1 MPELPEVETSCR
13 GIAPHIEGETI
24 SSVVVRNRKLRW
36 PISFDID
43 EQLPGATVTSV
54 GRRAKYLLINTT
66 NGTAIMHHNFY
77 EYEFLRGKIPGR
89 ANGVMIASEP
99 GQVTAYALDS
109 LGDRGTMFVSPG
121 DRVYAGQIV
130 GEHCKDEDIVVNV
143 CRGKKLTNIRSSGT
157 DKAAAFKPARQM
169 TMEISLEFIEDDELV
184 EVTPDAI
191 RLRKR
196 MLTEHDRKKSQRGKG

>member
-1 MPELPEVETSCR
+1 M
-13 GIAPHIEGETI
+13 
-24 SSVVVRNRKLRW
+24 RNRMMT
-36 PISFDID
+36 
-43 EQLPGATVTSV
+43 A
-54 GRRAKYLLINTT
+54 T

-121 DRVYAGQIV
+121 DQVYTGQIV
-130 GEHCKDEDIVVNV
+130 GEHCKDEDIIVNV
-143 CRGKKLTNIRSSGT
+143 CKGKKLTNVRSSGT
-157 DKAAAFKPARQM
+157 DKAAAFKPARKM
-169 TMEISLEFIEDDELV
+169 TMEMSLEFIEDDELV

-196 MLTEHDRKKSQRGKG
+196 QLTENQRKRTQRGKP